1 MALATPCLLITDDD
15 RAFRE
20 TLREVFEPR
29 GFRTF
34 MAADGQQAVSIVRQY
49 DVHLVLMDLQMPG
62 LTGLETARRVK
73 AHRAE
78 LPCILLSGALNEQVM
93 AEAELVPV
101 YSVLAKPISVSKVT
115 DTVHLALRE
124 VYDWLPPVS

>member
-34 MAADGQQAVSIVRQY
+34 MAADGQQAVSIVRQV

-78 LPCILLSGALNEQVM
+78 FGALNEEVM
-93 AEAELVPV
+93 AEAEQVPV

-115 DTVHLALRE
+115 DTVNLALRD
-124 VYDWLPPVS
+124 VYNWLPPTS

>member
-34 MAADGQQAVSIVRQY
+34 MAADGQQAVSIVRQN
-49 DVHLVLMDLQMPG
+49 DVHLVLMDL
-62 LTGLETARRVK
+62 
-73 AHRAE
+73 
-78 LPCILLSGALNEQVM
+78 ALCQQC
-93 AEAELVPV
+93 
-101 YSVLAKPISVSKVT
+101 
-115 DTVHLALRE
+115 
-124 VYDWLPPVS
+124 